1 MVIGLY
7 GGTFDPVHCG
17 HVHAAERVRKFLGLD
32 TVRLVLN
39 AQPVHKSSGCTMT
52 THRWSM
58 LEAACANN
66 PGLVA
71 DDVEVRRGGRSYT
84 ADTLSMLRS
93 EFPHS
98 VLCWIVGEDS
108 FATLTSWH
116 RWEKVLEDCNL
127 VVIPRPG
134 QDVRFSA
141 EITALCHKHDNA
153 VFDMTRNG
161 QIMRI
166 NLPMREVSS
175 TEIRQRIAIGRDITE
190 LVDSDVERYI
200 HRNQLYKGDNSS
212 REKYI

>member
-1 MVIGLY
+1 
-7 GGTFDPVHCG
+7 
-17 HVHAAERVRKFLGLD
+17 
-32 TVRLVLN
+32 
-39 AQPVHKSSGCTMT
+39 
-52 THRWSM
+52 M

-141 EITALCHKHDNA
+141 EITALCHKHENA
-153 VFDMTRNG
+153 VFDVTRNG